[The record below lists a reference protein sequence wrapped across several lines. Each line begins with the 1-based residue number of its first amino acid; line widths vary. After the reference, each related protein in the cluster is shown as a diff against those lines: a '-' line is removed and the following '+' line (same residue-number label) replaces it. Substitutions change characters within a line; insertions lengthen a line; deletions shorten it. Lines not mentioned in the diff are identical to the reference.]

1 MSYFFEVLSSRIG
14 FSRIGRILFSKKRRL
29 YISTP
34 NIIIPIK
41 NTLMRQLNFIQEF
54 EDHEIFTVSKE
65 IFLKIGFIK
74 EKFKDNGFLF
84 MSNGTMNK
92 FEEIL
97 LTNLNVF
104 SEDNII
110 SIIPF
115 NIPTTSISKE
125 FATAEIKNHLS
136 NTKEI
141 LKNYSNLNFGISIKV
156 FNYTELFSLYI
167 SLIKKYKNI
176 KILNLIDIFDN
187 FSNFRNV
194 LKVVAQ
200 IKKELDNN
208 LIIMASGRITSKK
221 FPMLIYLGVDLI
233 NSSYLLH
240 LSAENFYDSIEYL
253 LPIYK
258 VRYLPCSCVACKGN
272 LKNLITNKYSSE
284 KIDLLCLHN
293 LITATNYMNKI
304 KQYLTY
310 EDYRIF
316 VEKSSY
322 DDNNLISILKI
333 LDKDY
338 FNLIR
343 YETPISQKNKKIKAL
358 GPSSYFRPDFREFRK
373 KIIENF
379 EPEPWTTL
387 IILLPCSAKKPYS
400 ESKSHKIFHKVL
412 RQFPEFPSFQ
422 ELIITSPLGVIPRQ
436 LENIYPVNSY
446 DISVTGDWNAEE
458 IDIAAKMLV
467 RILKKY
473 DIKVPVL
480 CYLNEEY
487 IEVVK
492 TAAKELE
499 NNIIY
504 AEIHGKSTSDESL
517 NSLKRL
523 ILEFKDRYP
532 LPQDREGSNYL
543 TRSWHRKFIK
553 ILDYQFGIGSG
564 RKIITNGIKPVKMR
578 KLANINLIDLKT
590 KQKLGEFKP
599 STGQIYLTLTSLNRL
614 YPLPSISDA
623 SYIVFNGESIQGNT
637 LFRAGVLEY
646 SKDLIPGN
654 QVVIYNETKD
664 SIIGTGTLLVG
675 TNFLQHT
682 QTGRIAKIIEKK

>member
-1 MSYFFEVLSSRIG
+1 
-14 FSRIGRILFSKKRRL
+14 
-29 YISTP
+29 
-34 NIIIPIK
+34 
-41 NTLMRQLNFIQEF
+41 
-54 EDHEIFTVSKE
+54 
-65 IFLKIGFIK
+65 
-74 EKFKDNGFLF
+74 
-84 MSNGTMNK
+84 
-92 FEEIL
+92 
-97 LTNLNVF
+97 
-104 SEDNII
+104 
-110 SIIPF
+110 
-115 NIPTTSISKE
+115 
-125 FATAEIKNHLS
+125 
-136 NTKEI
+136 
-141 LKNYSNLNFGISIKV
+141 
-156 FNYTELFSLYI
+156 
-167 SLIKKYKNI
+167 
-176 KILNLIDIFDN
+176 
-187 FSNFRNV
+187 
-194 LKVVAQ
+194 
-200 IKKELDNN
+200 
-208 LIIMASGRITSKK
+208 
-221 FPMLIYLGVDLI
+221 
-233 NSSYLLH
+233 
-240 LSAENFYDSIEYL
+240 
-253 LPIYK
+253 
-258 VRYLPCSCVACKGN
+258 
-272 LKNLITNKYSSE
+272 
-284 KIDLLCLHN
+284 
-293 LITATNYMNKI
+293 MNKI

-310 EDYRIF
+310 EDYRVF

-343 YETPISQKNKKIKAL
+343 YNTPISQKNKKIQAL

-373 KIIENF
+373 RVIENF
-379 EPEPWTTL
+379 KPEPWTTL

-400 ESKSHKIFHKVL
+400 DSKSHKLFHKVL
-412 RQFPEFPSFQ
+412 RQFPEFPKFQ

-446 DISVTGDWNAEE
+446 DISVTGDWDAEE

-473 DIKVPVL
+473 DRKVPVL

-487 IEVVK
+487 IDIVK
-492 TAAKELE
+492 SAANELE

-504 AEIHGKSTSDESL
+504 AEIHGKTTSDDSL
-517 NSLKRL
+517 NTLKRL
-523 ILEFKDRYP
+523 ILEFKDHYP
-532 LPQDREGSNYL
+532 ITQDREGSNYL

-564 RKIITNGIKPVKMR
+564 QKIITNGMKPIKMR

-599 STGQIYLTLTSLNRL
+599 STGQIFLTLTSLNRL
-614 YPLPSISDA
+614 YPLPSISDT

-637 LFRAGVLEY
+637 LFRAGVLDY

-682 QTGRIAKIIEKK
+682 QTGRIAKIIEKKKGN